1 MKIKKEREKKG
12 KKEKVFNAKLE
23 ANKPH
28 ALSSDGGA
36 TKKILTHRGKRC
48 LLIKRRLTLCLKS
61 ASIAHPLAHASLFYF

>member
-12 KKEKVFNAKLE
+12 EKEKVFNAKLE

-36 TKKILTHRGKRC
+36 TKKIPTPSWKTVFAHQETPYALPKKR
-48 LLIKRRLTLCLKS
+48 
-61 ASIAHPLAHASLFYF
+61 